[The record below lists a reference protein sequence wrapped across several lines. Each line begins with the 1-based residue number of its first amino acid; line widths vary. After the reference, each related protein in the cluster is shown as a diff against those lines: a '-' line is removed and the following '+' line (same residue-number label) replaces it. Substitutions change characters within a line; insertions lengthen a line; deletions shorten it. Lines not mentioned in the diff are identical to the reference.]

1 MVAKFEGQR
10 HFAFLVMHLGQGCAA
25 LVATLAHLR
34 TPTEDRDDAMAVK
47 PNGLT
52 VPAAS
57 QLLQTTG

>member
-10 HFAFLVMHLGQGCAA
+10 HFAFLVMQLGRGCAA
-25 LVATLAHLR
+25 LVATLAQLR
-34 TPTEDRDDAMAVK
+34 TPTEDRDDAMAV
-47 PNGLT
+47 T